1 MANSNRNIWRLQLS
15 GMRRA
20 MADPK
25 CYQNYKIAE
34 VSVHLTVHLTIPY
47 FISLSLRM
55 FEKTV
60 LKGRLTAR

>member
-1 MANSNRNIWRLQLS
+1 
-15 GMRRA
+15 MRRA

-55 FEKTV
+55 FQKTV